1 MGIYTKVRDYFRN
14 IIYLKKYKNAYN
26 YNQRKKSSSVN
37 NKFTFPSENKITVSI
52 IIPFYNQIDYTIDC
66 LKSIN
71 ENLPSKNIEIILV
84 DDNSSE
90 NTDILS
96 IENIIILRNIQN
108 IGFLNSVNRGIKQSR
123 GEYIYLLN
131 NDTIVHSGFLD
142 ELLFVFENFK
152 DVGAVGS
159 MLLNQDGTLQ
169 ESGAYFLN
177 DGHPTQIANK
187 PIYAPE
193 INYIRQ
199 VDYCSG
205 CSLLF
210 KRKQD
215 SGDLNLFDTHFAPAY
230 YEDADLCFQIR
241 HIQNKKIYYTPFSK
255 ITHFNG
261 ASYNNNSNT
270 TKGRLLEKNYSTFSL
285 KWQKVLSQIKSE
297 SKWERIQ
304 ELYNEKHIIFFHS
317 RIPQPDN
324 NSGELRLFEIMKTY
338 SSLGYH
344 CSIICEENTIK
355 NKYNE
360 TLQRIGIR
368 TYYDYMPFLNNFYFI
383 RRLKK
388 YNHILW
394 FSTSDI
400 FLNYHKLSKKY
411 FPNAK
416 FIFDMVDIHHLRYQ
430 RALEFDPK
438 NKKYKRRY
446 KRYYKYEL
454 LSSELADLIVAISDD
469 EKDYMTKFVDAS
481 KVTVISNVHYFKV
494 DLNQIPSFENRKDLL
509 FIGSSHHPNIDAINY
524 LKDEIMP
531 EIWKHNP
538 DIKLNIIGDVISHY
552 QGFRHDNINFLGFV
566 PDITTNFLNSKIMI
580 APLRYGAGV
589 KGKIGQA
596 FEYYL
601 PVVTS
606 SIGGEGMYLT
616 HNKNA
621 LLADDG
627 KDFATQI
634 LRLYSNKNLWEEL
647 QQNMGDSLSPFSI
660 QNLENRILQI
670 ANNEM

>member
-14 IIYLKKYKNAYN
+14 LIYLKKYKKSYN
-26 YNQRKKSSSVN
+26 YNNQNKKTIVQ
-37 NKFTFPSENKITVSI
+37 NKLTFPTINNPIVSI
-52 IIPFYNQIDYTIDC
+52 IIPFYNQFEYTINC
-66 LKSIN
+66 LNSIN
-71 ENLPSKNIEIILV
+71 ANLPSTGIEIILV

-90 NTDILS
+90 NKDILS
-96 IENIIILRNIQN
+96 FENIIILRNSQN
-108 IGFLNSVNRGIKQSR
+108 IGFLASVNKGIQQAQ

-142 ELLFVFENFK
+142 ELLYVFGNFK

-159 MLLNQDGTLQ
+159 MLLNEDNTLQ

-177 DGHPTQIANK
+177 DGHPSQVANK
-187 PIYAPE
+187 RIYAPE

-215 SGDLNLFDTHFAPAY
+215 SGDLNLFDTLFSPAY
-230 YEDADLCFQIR
+230 YEDADLCFHIR

-261 ASYNNNSNT
+261 ASYNSIKDSSKTNLLHKNHSIFNKKWKKIIDEIKST
-270 TKGRLLEKNYSTFSL
+270 TK
-285 KWQKVLSQIKSE
+285 WD
-297 SKWERIQ
+297 RIQ
-304 ELYNEKHIIFFHS
+304 ELYGDKHIIFFHS

-338 SSLGYH
+338 ASLGYH
-344 CSIICEENTIK
+344 CSIMCDNNIIK
-355 NKYNE
+355 NNYNE
-360 TLQRIGIR
+360 KLQRIGIR
-368 TYYDYMPFLNNFYFI
+368 TYYKYIPLLNKFFFI
-383 RRLKK
+383 RRLKEK
-388 YNHILW
+388 NHLLW
-394 FSTSDI
+394 FSTSEV
-400 FLNYHKLSKKY
+400 FLSYYKSIKKY
-411 FPNAK
+411 YPNSK

-430 RALEFDPK
+430 RALEFDPN

-454 LSSELADLIVAISDD
+454 RSSELADLIIAISDD
-469 EKDYMTKFVDAS
+469 EKTYMTQFAKES
-481 KVTVISNVHYFKV
+481 KVIVISNVHYFKV
-494 DLNQIPSFENRKDLL
+494 DLNKIPGFGDRKDLL
-509 FIGSSHHPNIDAINY
+509 FIGSSHHPNIDAINF
-524 LKDEIMP
+524 LKYDIMP
-531 EIWKHNP
+531 EVWKQNP
-538 DIKLNIIGDVISHY
+538 DIKLNIIGDVSSY
-552 QGFRHDNINFLGFV
+552 FQGFHHEKINFLGYV
-566 PDITTNFLNSKIMI
+566 PDITSSFLESRIMV

-606 SIGGEGMYLT
+606 YIGGEGMYLK
-616 HNKNA
+616 HDKNA
-621 LLADDG
+621 LLADYG

-634 LRLYSNKNLWEEL
+634 LRLYNNKTLWEEL
-647 QQNMGDSLSPFSI
+647 QKNMGDSLSPFSI
-660 QNLENRILQI
+660 ENLENRIQQI
-670 ANNEM
+670 ANEK